1 MKMHRYGIGIIMAGA
16 ISMMMAAS
24 AFGQATTSSAED
36 IPPWYVSLGGGYIN
50 FEGDEAVKDSGFIQ
64 LKLGYDYNPRWSL
77 EGSLLVYPELKR
89 NDVYDYDSGEPVL
102 RPGIDSDST
111 WALGVAGDVLFH
123 LIVTED
129 RHWDPYLVLGIG
141 AIYLQHENVQ
151 WPRVDPN
158 LRYGGGLAYHFNPEW
173 AVRLDVLGVT
183 ALSSQRDALEFNLM
197 PSVGVNWKW
206 GAHIPAKYIVSGGPI
221 DSDGDGLT
229 DQEELKLGTDPHNP
243 DTDGDGLT
251 DGEEVKVYK
260 TDPLNPDTDYDALT
274 DGNEVYKYKTN
285 PLERD
290 TDKGGVADGHEVI
303 EDSTNPL
310 DPSDDLLLFTLHIE
324 FETDKAVIRSEYF
337 GDLNKIGKVLV
348 RDLKATARIE
358 GHADKR
364 KTSAVKHNM
373 TLSERR
379 AQAVRNYLNEHFGLV
394 LERMTP
400 VGYGFTRPMA
410 PNDPVSGNA
419 KNRRVEVYI
428 RKGAE
433 LPDAMPIKSAIV
445 KPVTAK
451 KTPAAKPPAAAPAPA
466 AVTAPVSTPAAKP
479 APAAAPA
486 PAAVPAPAEAPAK
499 P

>member
-1 MKMHRYGIGIIMAGA
+1 MKMHRYGIGAMMAGA
-16 ISMMMAAS
+16 ISMMMAAA
-24 AFGQATTSSAED
+24 AFGQTTTSAAED
-36 IPPWYVSLGGGYIN
+36 IPPWYIGLRGGYMRY
-50 FEGDEAVKDSGFIQ
+50 EGDEATLNAGFGE
-64 LKLGYDYNPRWSL
+64 LRLGYDYSQLWSF
-77 EGSLLVYPELKR
+77 EGGLDIFPYLKR
-89 NDVYDYDSGEPVL
+89 NDVYDYATGVPVP
-102 RPGIDSDST
+102 RPGLDGESCWAAGLSADALLHLNISDN
-111 WALGVAGDVLFH
+111 
-123 LIVTED
+123 
-129 RHWDPYLVLGIG
+129 RHFDPYLLGGLGVLYYSKERQFRER
-141 AIYLQHENVQ
+141 ADVT
-151 WPRVDPN
+151 
-158 LRYGGGLAYHFNPEW
+158 LRYGAGLAYHFNPEW
-173 AVRLDVLGVT
+173 AVLVDIVGIMT
-183 ALSSQRDALEFNLM
+183 IDKQEFDFM

-206 GAHIPAKYIVSGGPI
+206 GARVPAKYMVAGGAL

-229 DQEELKLGTDPHNP
+229 DEEELKLGTDPHNP

-260 TDPLNPDTDYDALT
+260 TDPLNPDTDYDALK
-274 DGNEVYKYKTN
+274 DGDEVYKYKTS

-324 FETDKAVIRSEYF
+324 FETDKAVIRNEYF

-348 RDLKATARIE
+348 RDPKATVRIE

-364 KTSAVKHNM
+364 KTSAFKHNM

-379 AQAVRNYLNEHFGLV
+379 AQSVHNYLNEHFGIA
-394 LERMTP
+394 LERITA

-410 PNDPVSGNA
+410 PNDPISGNE

-433 LPDAMPIKSAIV
+433 LPDALPIKPAV
-445 KPVTAK
+445 TKAVPAAEKPVATK
-451 KTPAAKPPAAAPAPA
+451 PAPA
-466 AVTAPVSTPAAKP
+466 AVA
-479 APAAAPA
+479 A
-486 PAAVPAPAEAPAK
+486 PAAVPAPAAVVAPVPAAPAK

>member
-1 MKMHRYGIGIIMAGA
+1 MKKFHCSVGFMMAGA

-24 AFGQATTSSAED
+24 AFGQTTSSAVED
-36 IPPWYVSLGGGYIN
+36 IPPWYIGLRGGYIRY
-50 FEGDEAVKDSGFIQ
+50 EGDEATKNSGFGE
-64 LKLGYDYNPRWSL
+64 LRLGYDYSQLWSF
-77 EGSLLVYPELKR
+77 EGGLDIFPYLKR
-89 NDVYDYDSGEPVL
+89 NDVYDYDTGVPVP
-102 RPGIDSDST
+102 RPGLDGESCWAAGVSADALLHVNVSDN
-111 WALGVAGDVLFH
+111 
-123 LIVTED
+123 
-129 RHWDPYLVLGIG
+129 RHFDPYLLGG
-141 AIYLQHENVQ
+141 LGVIYYSKERQFRDRADVT
-151 WPRVDPN
+151 
-158 LRYGGGLAYHFNPEW
+158 LRYGVGLAYHFNPEW
-173 AVRLDVLGVT
+173 AVIADIVGIMT
-183 ALSSQRDALEFNLM
+183 IDKQEFDFM

-206 GAHIPAKYIVSGGPI
+206 GARVPAKYMVAGGAL

-229 DQEELKLGTDPHNP
+229 DEEELKLGTDPKNP

-260 TDPLNPDTDYDALT
+260 TDPLNPDTDYDALK
-274 DGNEVYKYKTN
+274 DGEEVYKYKTD
-285 PLERD
+285 PLNRD
-290 TDKGGVADGHEVI
+290 TDSGGVADGHEVI

-324 FETDKAVIRSEYF
+324 FVTDKAVIRSEYF

-348 RDLKATARIE
+348 RDPKATARIE

-364 KTSAVKHNM
+364 KTSAFKHNM

-379 AQAVRNYLNEHFGLV
+379 AQSVRNYLNEHFGIA

-410 PNDPVSGNA
+410 LNDPINGNA

-433 LPDAMPIKSAIV
+433 LPDALP
-445 KPVTAK
+445 AK
-451 KTPAAKPPAAAPAPA
+451 AATVKPPADEPAPA
-466 AVTAPVSTPAAKP
+466 VVVA

-486 PAAVPAPAEAPAK
+486 PAAVAAPVPAPVEKPAASVAK
-499 P
+499 